1 VGRLRGSGRF
11 SKFRAAVLLLPS
23 CMIATAAGAAW
34 DIADTGQPHR
44 DVELSLS
51 EGTWMSLD
59 VSPDGRSIVFDLLG
73 DIHVMPAAGGEARL
87 VHGGPAMQRTPSFSP
102 DGRKLLY
109 VSDASGVENA
119 WVSNADGSDARQVTR
134 EGANLIMAVTWGAD
148 GETIAAS
155 FIDGRYPKRFASD
168 IRLFDLL
175 GGSRVIVPTPPNQRD
190 VAEPELSR
198 DGRYVF
204 YTERLAPAF
213 GIYVDANHVN
223 YAVKRRSLETGAVEE
238 MASSWGGALAPR
250 ASPDG
255 KRLAFVRRVKDKTV
269 LFDLDLGSNAQRAV
283 YDGLDRDMQAAY
295 EAQVNYY
302 PRFGWFPDSR
312 HVAIWGKG
320 RLFKVDMDTGAATLI
335 PFRARATHRLTEP
348 VRPRQDL
355 APRKVIARAVR
366 HVAGAPDG
374 KSVLFTAMA
383 RVWRKALP
391 DGVPV
396 RLDEGDAFSFEPAYS
411 RDGRRVA
418 FVEWDDERGSALKTV
433 APGGGRAKSVVAS
446 PGVIRQPRFSPDGQR
461 LVYRIQGAD
470 ASIGGNRARPGVYWV
485 DAGGGEA
492 HLVAKDGDAPS
503 FSPDGRRVYYVGL
516 DDSGGGP
523 AQVLRSVSLEG
534 VDPREHAR
542 SPSADVSELR
552 LSPDGRWLAFRDR
565 QQYYVMPYREIG
577 NPLTVSADTSEVP
590 VRRLT
595 QQGGYALSW
604 SADSSALHW
613 AWGPQLFRF
622 DVRSMAS
629 PSRELPSSHA
639 SIGLEV
645 AADVPEGSV
654 AFTNA
659 RLITM
664 QGGQGDHVIERGTV
678 VVERNRITAVGESGE
693 LAVPAG
699 AKVIDVGGRTIMPGL
714 IDAHGHI
721 ECCFGLGTMPQKQPG
736 HYAALAFGVTT
747 NFDPYPNELESY
759 EATETALAGITVG
772 PRWIGTGSA
781 IWGRPE
787 QGSRAHVPIG
797 KLDDARDVIARKKA
811 LGGFVVKSYRYP
823 SRAARQMLVKAGRE
837 AGVMVDVE
845 GESQLYNN
853 LTMILD
859 GHMNLEHNLPLANYY
874 EDIVRLMSAARA
886 HHTPTLVVAF
896 GELFG
901 ENYMYQTTEA
911 WKDPKVKLYV
921 PEALTGYS
929 PLEAP
934 YNGPPYSRAMTTIHA
949 AEEIYDIGFRAVAR
963 STKRLDDAGV
973 VINVGSHGEIPGL
986 AMHWEMAL
994 LAQGGMSNAR
1004 VLRAATLN
1012 VARTLGIDAQ
1022 VGSLEPGKLADLI
1035 VLDRNPLEDIRNT
1048 SSVRYTMVN
1057 GRLYDSLSLGEI
1069 GNYDRP
1075 RRKFYWE
1082 LQQRNGI
1089 EWNEAWGR
1097 P

>member
-1 VGRLRGSGRF
+1 
-11 SKFRAAVLLLPS
+11 
-23 CMIATAAGAAW
+23 
-34 DIADTGQPHR
+34 
-44 DVELSLS
+44 
-51 EGTWMSLD
+51 
-59 VSPDGRSIVFDLLG
+59 
-73 DIHVMPAAGGEARL
+73 
-87 VHGGPAMQRTPSFSP
+87 
-102 DGRKLLY
+102 
-109 VSDASGVENA
+109 
-119 WVSNADGSDARQVTR
+119 
-134 EGANLIMAVTWGAD
+134 
-148 GETIAAS
+148 
-155 FIDGRYPKRFASD
+155 
-168 IRLFDLL
+168 
-175 GGSRVIVPTPPNQRD
+175 
-190 VAEPELSR
+190 
-198 DGRYVF
+198 
-204 YTERLAPAF
+204 
-213 GIYVDANHVN
+213 
-223 YAVKRRSLETGAVEE
+223 
-238 MASSWGGALAPR
+238 
-250 ASPDG
+250 
-255 KRLAFVRRVKDKTV
+255 
-269 LFDLDLGSNAQRAV
+269 
-283 YDGLDRDMQAAY
+283 MQASY

-320 RLFKVDMDTGAATLI
+320 RLFRVDMRTGDAAPI
-335 PFRARATHRLTEP
+335 PFQARATHRIIEAI
-348 VRPRQDL
+348 RPQHDL
-355 APRKVIARAVR
+355 APQKVVARAVR

-374 KSVLFTAMA
+374 GSVLFTAMG

-391 DGVPV
+391 EGVPA
-396 RLDEGDAFSFEPAYS
+396 RLTKGDAFSFEPAYS
-411 RDGRRVA
+411 RDGRRVV
-418 FVEWDDERGSALKTV
+418 FVEWDDERGSALKTA
-433 APGGGRAKSVVAS
+433 APDGGSVKLVVAS
-446 PGVIRQPRFSPDGQR
+446 PGVIRQPQFSADGKR

-470 ASIGGNRARPGVYWV
+470 TSIGGNRATPGVYWV
-485 DAGGGEA
+485 EVGGGEA
-492 HLVAKDGDAPS
+492 HLVAKDGGAPS
-503 FSPDGRRVYYVGL
+503 FSPDGRRIYYVQPDYSVG
-516 DDSGGGP
+516 SP
-523 AQVLRSVSLEG
+523 AEVLRSVSLEG

-552 LSPDGRWLAFRDR
+552 LSPDGRWLAFRER
-565 QQYYVMPYREIG
+565 QQYYVMPFREIG
-577 NPLTVSADTSEVP
+577 AALAVSAGTTETP

-595 QQGGYALSW
+595 RLGGYALSW
-604 SADSSALHW
+604 SADSSTLHW
-613 AWGPQLFRF
+613 ALGPQLFRYGVHGA
-622 DVRSMAS
+622 DPAAKD
-629 PSRELPSSHA
+629 LPESYA
-639 SIGLEV
+639 SIGLELP
-645 AADVPEGSV
+645 ADVPDGSV

-664 QGGQGDHVIERGTV
+664 QGEQADHVIERGTV
-678 VVERNRITAVGESGE
+678 VVARNRILAVGTSGE
-693 LAVPAG
+693 VAIPAG
-699 AKVIDVGGRTIMPGL
+699 ARVIDAEGRTIMPGL

-721 ECCFGLGTMPQKQPG
+721 ECCYGVGTTPQKQPG

-747 NFDPYPNELESY
+747 NFDPYPNELTSY

-781 IWGRPE
+781 IWGRSE
-787 QGSRAHVPIG
+787 QGSHSYVPIG
-797 KLDDARDVIARKKA
+797 NLDDARDAIARKKA

-823 SRAARQMLVKAGRE
+823 GRAARQMLVKAGRE

-874 EDIVRLMSAARA
+874 EDIVQLMAAARA
-886 HHTPTLVVAF
+886 HNTPTLVVAF

-929 PLEAP
+929 PLAAP
-934 YNGPPYSRAMTTIHA
+934 YNGPPYSRAMTTIQA
-949 AEEIYDIGFRAVAR
+949 AEEIYDIGFRGVAR

-1022 VGSLEPGKLADLI
+1022 VGSLEAGKLADLI

-1048 SSVRYTMVN
+1048 NSVRYTMVN
-1057 GRLYDSLSLGEI
+1057 GRLYDSLSLAEI

-1089 EWNEAWGR
+1089 EWNEAWGG